1 MDTEVF
7 QNDAKAQGRQESY
20 KPGATVFG
28 RGIMRWSVGD
38 SDREVRTGNDPHTTS
53 IV

>member
-7 QNDAKAQGRQESY
+7 QNDAKAQGRQESH

-28 RGIMRWSVGD
+28 RGTMGWSVGH
-38 SDREVRTGNDPHTTS
+38 SDREVRRGMTRT
-53 IV
+53 